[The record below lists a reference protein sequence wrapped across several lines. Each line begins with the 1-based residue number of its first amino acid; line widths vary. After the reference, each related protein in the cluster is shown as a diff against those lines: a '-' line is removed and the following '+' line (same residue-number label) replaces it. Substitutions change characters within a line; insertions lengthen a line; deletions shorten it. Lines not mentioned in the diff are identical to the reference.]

1 MTFLIKQV
9 NQLNQYTIMGLSNGS
24 SEGTVYLKLKGM
36 RQEDAYPF
44 LTRTV
49 KKDDKWT
56 TEGEW
61 KQISGQLKSIKFKT
75 FTSEKYGDKESLYL
89 EIVDDAI
96 YNIEISTGSAL
107 SRSIINSLAGTKKI
121 DLIELGFYTQT
132 KNDRSFKRAF
142 VKLNGEDKSPWA
154 LSIDEQKSLTTVIE
168 DPDTGD
174 VIKRKY
180 DKLLSKL
187 KELCNPECNFNAQPR
202 VTFEQAT
209 TSLDTHMSAPK
220 QAPKQE
226 EEIDDLPF

>member
-75 FTSEKYGDKESLYL
+75 FKGRILTNVKYNDTNKYLNTIYDLEKK
-89 EIVDDAI
+89 
-96 YNIEISTGSAL
+96 T
-107 SRSIINSLAGTKKI
+107 T
-121 DLIELGFYTQT
+121 
-132 KNDRSFKRAF
+132 AF
-142 VKLNGEDKSPWA
+142 N
-154 LSIDEQKSLTTVIE
+154 
-168 DPDTGD
+168 
-174 VIKRKY
+174 
-180 DKLLSKL
+180 
-187 KELCNPECNFNAQPR
+187 
-202 VTFEQAT
+202 
-209 TSLDTHMSAPK
+209 
-220 QAPKQE
+220 QAPHEPAFFLYNKKKYYVLKDYKE
-226 EEIDDLPF
+226 YLKYKNKK